1 MGTDDNYHEILK
13 AKNLDSCYKDC
24 EAINNLSRYN
34 VETLDENQRKLLDIF
49 VHHTTLEYHY
59 IKSQILVSLN
69 NFIKNWEIA
78 HILLSKIVSILL
90 IIVFAIFILVHFNLN
105 ICLISSIIILPYVTI
120 KYGFHFSNGSDELAS
135 VFGIISLIYL
145 YKIKLK
151 NYLISLFFSS
161 IAIFTHPIGIFMI
174 IFNSA
179 FIFAKKKFVIDK
191 IFIKYLLLG
200 VLVIIFYFNVD
211 LNYTNENIIFFNIYN

>member
-1 MGTDDNYHEILK
+1 M
-13 AKNLDSCYKDC
+13 
-24 EAINNLSRYN
+24 
-34 VETLDENQRKLLDIF
+34 
-49 VHHTTLEYHY
+49 
-59 IKSQILVSLN
+59 
-69 NFIKNWEIA
+69 
-78 HILLSKIVSILL
+78 
-90 IIVFAIFILVHFNLN
+90 
-105 ICLISSIIILPYVTI
+105 TI

-211 LNYTNENIIFFNIYN
+211 LNYTNENIIFFNIYNEDLFVLDLIKENLKFNSYFLYDVFNLFNFIIIFILLFSLFGNYKILLEKYSSLIPLLFSFLL